1 MKRLH
6 VSFGVKDLEKSV
18 LFYSTLFGAEPSV
31 RRPGYAKWMLD
42 DPRVN
47 FVVESLSGEIGFSHA
62 GIQVESQEE
71 LEPIFSRL
79 KEAEA
84 PYLPEGVTT
93 CCYHKSEKSWTA
105 DPDGV
110 RWEAFELGGRE
121 LSEDRA
127 PTLQFDL
134 EGRFG
139 LFSGCNSFSG
149 QAEIGAD
156 AITFPES
163 FAGTLM
169 ACPPALEQIED
180 QFFAALQG
188 VTAYAVAGDSLVLID
203 ASSEPVLKFIRTP

>member
-6 VSFGVKDLEKSV
+6 VSFGVEDLEKSV

-31 RRPGYAKWMLD
+31 RRPGYAKWMLE

-47 FVVESLSGEIGFSHA
+47 FVVESLSGEKGFSHA
-62 GIQVESQEE
+62 GIQVDEQEE

-110 RWEAFELGGRE
+110 RWEAFYTMHQMEEFGSGPELEKLDMASTDQSACGCSAPAEAE
-121 LSEDRA
+121 LDPA
-127 PTLQFDL
+127 
-134 EGRFG
+134 
-139 LFSGCNSFSG
+139 GC
-149 QAEIGAD
+149 
-156 AITFPES
+156 
-163 FAGTLM
+163 
-169 ACPPALEQIED
+169 C
-180 QFFAALQG
+180 
-188 VTAYAVAGDSLVLID
+188 
-203 ASSEPVLKFIRTP
+203 